1 LILASRNRHKLREL
15 AEILPGA
22 GLKPLPDGIEL
33 PPEDGLTF
41 AANAL
46 IKARAAR
53 EATGE
58 AVIADDSGI
67 EVDGLGQRPGVRSAR
82 YAGESATD
90 GENLEKVLRDLAEC
104 GGQATARYICV
115 IAWIDED
122 GNESTFEGT
131 CEGRLIQEKRG
142 TGGFGY
148 DPAFVPEDT
157 GPADQRTMAELSAEE
172 KHSISHRGRAA
183 RAMAAELERRAA
195 RGPRH

>member
-1 LILASRNRHKLREL
+1 MILASRNEHKLREL

-22 GLKPLPDGIEL
+22 GLEVLPEGIEL

-46 IKARAAR
+46 IKARAAGK
-53 EATGE
+53 ATGK

-67 EVDGLGQRPGVRSAR
+67 VVDGLGGRPGVRSAR

-90 GENLEKVLRDLAEC
+90 GENLEKVLRDLVDS
-104 GGQATARYICV
+104 GGPATARYVCV
-115 IAWIDED
+115 IAWIDEQ

-131 CEGRLIQEKRG
+131 CEGRLIQTTRG

-148 DPAFVPEDT
+148 DPAFIPEDT
-157 GPADQRTMAELSAEE
+157 GPADQRTMAELSPDE
-172 KHSISHRGRAA
+172 KNRISHRGRAA
-183 RAMAAELERRAA
+183 RAMAAELERRTAQD
-195 RGPRH
+195 RRS